1 MAPSILQAGASGLQI
16 RLEARW
22 AESMGIAGD
31 FVLIVVAGFVGG
43 LVARACRL
51 PLLVGYVVAGVAVGP
66 NTTGPT
72 VSSVHEV
79 ELLAEI
85 GVALLLFAIGLEVS
99 LRDLG
104 PVKRVALAGG
114 PVQILLTAGLGA
126 LVVRGLTGASWN
138 DAMWFGS
145 MVSLSSTMVVLK
157 MLSADGTT
165 QTLASRVMIG
175 LLVVQDL
182 AVVPMLI
189 VLPRIAALDGAG
201 IEIAQALLVAVVFVV
216 GMLVVGTRVLPW
228 LLSQV
233 LKLGSRELFLVSVVA
248 AGVGVGYLTYRLGLS
263 FALGAFIAGLV
274 LSESELSHQ
283 ALSDVVPLRDVFALI
298 FFVSVGMLF
307 DPRYVLSHWG
317 FVATVVVTM
326 VIGKALITGAVV
338 RSFGYIY
345 MAPWLVGLGLA
356 QVGEFSFVLARVGLS
371 SGALSKST
379 YDLAL
384 SSTVLSMTLSP
395 MVFMAAGPLSR
406 AWSRLRPPAPPPSLP
421 TPRLTRDH
429 VIVAGY
435 GRTGRAVATS
445 LRDAGVPT
453 VVLEL
458 NHQMLEVAGQDGLE
472 DRIWG
477 DVSSEQILRAAHIE
491 EAKMLVIAMPDWQA
505 VQLTIER
512 ARHLNPRIYIVARA
526 TTSRHLSRMGAL
538 GVDAVVQPEFEGG
551 VEMMRLALRHLA
563 HPENEIERL
572 TGEVRDALYSQ

>member
-1 MAPSILQAGASGLQI
+1 
-16 RLEARW
+16 
-22 AESMGIAGD
+22 MGIAGD
-31 FVLIVVAGFVGG
+31 FVLVVVAGFVGG
-43 LVARACRL
+43 IVARACRL
-51 PLLVGYVVAGVAVGP
+51 PLLVGYVLAGVVIGP
-66 NTTGPT
+66 NTGGPT

-104 PVKRVALAGG
+104 PVRKVALAGG
-114 PVQILLTAGLGA
+114 PLQIVLTAAFGV
-126 LVVRGLTGASWN
+126 LVVRSLTEASWT
-138 DAMWFGS
+138 DAVWFGA

-175 LLVVQDL
+175 FLVVQDL

-189 VLPRIAALDGAG
+189 VLPRLAVLDGAG
-201 IEIAQALLVAVVFVV
+201 GDIAQALLIAVAFLV

-228 LLSQV
+228 LLGQV

-248 AGVGVGYLTYRLGLS
+248 AGVGVGYFTYRLGLS

-307 DPRYVLSHWG
+307 DPRYVLSHG
-317 FVATVVVTM
+317 VLVATVVVAM
-326 VIGKALITGAVV
+326 VVGKALIAGWLT

-356 QVGEFSFVLARVGLS
+356 QVGEFSFVLARTGLS
-371 SGALSKST
+371 SGALGKDT

-395 MVFMAAGPLSR
+395 LVFLAAGPLSR
-406 AWSRLRPPAPPPSLP
+406 AWLRLHPALPPAPLAV
-421 TPRLTRDH
+421 PRVTRDH

-435 GRTGRAVATS
+435 GRTGRAVATA
-445 LRDAGVPT
+445 LRDAQVPT

-458 NHQMLEVAGQDGLE
+458 NHQMLEAAGLDGLD

-477 DVSSEQILRAAHIE
+477 DVSSAEILRAAHVE
-491 EAKMLVIAMPDWQA
+491 EARVLVVAIPDWQA

-512 ARHLNPRIYIVARA
+512 ARQLNPQLYIVARA
-526 TTSRHLSRMGAL
+526 TTGRHVSRMARL

-551 VEMMRLALRHLA
+551 VEMMRQALRHLE
-563 HPENEIERL
+563 HPEKSIERL
-572 TGEVRDALYSQ
+572 TGDVRRALYSPDGR